1 MSDYTVCIKQNEIVG
16 RVHLGN
22 INFNT
27 KIRQT
32 EIKLLSAPEHRFALA
47 FVVSVLRQT
56 APYLVFTVLA
66 DEQPNLKAI

>member
-1 MSDYTVCIKQNEIVG
+1 MTDYTVGIIQKEIVG
-16 RVHLGN
+16 R
-22 INFNT
+22 
-27 KIRQT
+27 
-32 EIKLLSAPEHRFALA
+32 A